1 MADKSTKYADN
12 VPGKYYVD
20 ETCIFCNLCESLAP
34 DNFKAVDDGT
44 HDVCYKQPGSED
56 EEAAC
61 QEALAGCP
69 VNAIG
74 DDGDIG

>member
-1 MADKSTKYADN
+1 MADKNIKYPDN
-12 VPGKYYVD
+12 VAGKYYVD

-34 DNFKAVDDGT
+34 DNFRAQDDGT
-44 HDVCYKQPGSED
+44 HDVCYKQPSTPD

-61 QEALAGCP
+61 EEAMAGCP

-74 DDGDIG
+74 DDGDI

>member
-1 MADKSTKYADN
+1 MADKATKYADN
-12 VPGKYYVD
+12 ATGKYYVD

-34 DNFKAVDDGT
+34 DNFRAVEDGT
-44 HDVCYKQPGSED
+44 HDVCYKQPTSPDED
-56 EEAAC
+56 AAC

-74 DDGDIG
+74 DDGDL

>member
-12 VPGKYYVD
+12 APGKYYVD

-44 HDVCYKQPGSED
+44 HDVCYKQPASPDED
-56 EEAAC
+56 AAC
-61 QEALAGCP
+61 QEAMAGCP

-74 DDGDIG
+74 DDGEAA

>member
-1 MADKSTKYADN
+1 MADKTIKYPDN

-34 DNFKAVDDGT
+34 SNFRAQDDGT
-44 HDVCYKQPGSED
+44 HDVCYKQPEND
-56 EEAAC
+56 EEEAQC
-61 QEALAGCP
+61 QEAMAGCP

-74 DDGDIG
+74 DDGE

>member
-1 MADKSTKYADN
+1 MADQSQKYPDN

-34 DNFKAVDDGT
+34 DNFRAQDDGT
-44 HDVCYKQPGSED
+44 HDVCYKQPSSED
-56 EEAAC
+56 EEIAC
-61 QEALAGCP
+61 QEAMASCP

-74 DDGDIG
+74 DDG